1 MVQLQTQHVQMG
13 VHGGHY
19 TRSVW
24 TSLSDDYG
32 ECITTDIPVSLPGS
46 NTGVHTSLPHTAL
59 GSPVASSLPLRSL
72 TSFPSIF
79 LAI

>member
-13 VHGGHY
+13 VHGGHC
-19 TRSVW
+19 TRSVL

-32 ECITTDIPVSLPGS
+32 ECITTDIPVSLPDS
-46 NTGVHTSLPHTAL
+46 NTGVHTSLPHTAP
-59 GSPVASSLPLRSL
+59 GSPVANFLPLRSL
-72 TSFPSIF
+72 TSFPPIF